1 MIDSQQASAALND
14 INDIVHRLRQSQ
26 IYQTAS
32 LIIIMW
38 GVLVF
43 LGYIA
48 NYTWPPQGYAIWA
61 VVDLVGIAGS
71 IAIATFSGTG
81 PGAGAFAIRLLMAFL
96 LFIAFGI
103 FCSVVLGH
111 FGPRQM
117 LVFWPV
123 FTMLFY
129 ALAGLWFGYAFI
141 VIALGSS
148 ALIVTAY
155 FYAGPALLLWMALVH
170 GGALVLG
177 GLWMRRI

>member
-14 INDIVHRLRQSQ
+14 INDVVHRVRQSR

-43 LGYIA
+43 AGYIT
-48 NYTWPPQGYAIWA
+48 NYTWPPQGHTIWA
-61 VVDLVGIAGS
+61 VVDLIGIAGS
-71 IAIATFSGTG
+71 IAIAAFSGVG
-81 PGAGAFAIRLLMAFL
+81 PGAGAFALRLLVAFL

-103 FCSVVLGH
+103 FYSAVLGH

-117 LVFWPV
+117 LVFWPL

-155 FYAGPALLLWMALVH
+155 FHAGPALLLWMAVVH
-170 GGALVLG
+170 GGALILG

>member
-14 INDIVHRLRQSQ
+14 INDVVHRVRQSR
-26 IYQTAS
+26 IYQNAS
-32 LIIIMW
+32 LIIILW
-38 GVLVF
+38 GALVF
-43 LGYIA
+43 VGYLA
-48 NYTWPPQGYAIWA
+48 NYAWPPQGYTIWA
-61 VVDLVGIAGS
+61 IVDLIGIAGS
-71 IAIATFSGTG
+71 IAIAAFSGVG
-81 PGAGAFAIRLLMAFL
+81 PGAGAFAIRLLVAFL
-96 LFIAFGI
+96 LFGAFGI

-117 LVFWPV
+117 LVFWPL

-141 VIALGSS
+141 VIALCSS

-155 FYAGPALLLWMALVH
+155 FHAGPALLLWMAVVH
-170 GGALVLG
+170 GGALILG

>member
-14 INDIVHRLRQSQ
+14 INDVVQRVRQSR
-26 IYQTAS
+26 IYHNAS

-43 LGYIA
+43 VGYLA
-48 NYTWPPQGYAIWA
+48 NHTWPPQGYTIWA
-61 VVDLVGIAGS
+61 VVDLIGIAGS
-71 IAIATFSGTG
+71 IAVAAFSGFG
-81 PGAGAFAIRLLMAFL
+81 PGAGVFALRLLVAFL

-103 FCSVVLGH
+103 FCSAVLGH

-117 LVFWPV
+117 LVFWPL
-123 FTMLFY
+123 FTLLFY

-141 VIALGSS
+141 VIALCSS

-155 FYAGPALLLWMALVH
+155 FHAGPALLLWMAVAH
-170 GGALVLG
+170 GGALILG

>member
-1 MIDSQQASAALND
+1 MIDSQQASAALKD
-14 INDIVHRLRQSQ
+14 INDVVHRVRQSQ
-26 IYQTAS
+26 IYQIAS

-43 LGYIA
+43 LGYIT
-48 NYTWPPQGYAIWA
+48 NYRWPAQGYAIWA
-61 VVDLVGIAGS
+61 VIDLVGIAGS
-71 IAIATFSGTG
+71 IGIAAFGG
-81 PGAGAFAIRLLMAFL
+81 VRPEAGSFVVRLLMAFL

-141 VIALGSS
+141 VIALCSS
-148 ALIVTAY
+148 ALIVIGY
-155 FYAGPALLLWMALVH
+155 FYAGPALLLWMAVVH
-170 GGALVLG
+170 GGALMLG
-177 GLWMRRI
+177 GIWMRRI

>member
-1 MIDSQQASAALND
+1 
-14 INDIVHRLRQSQ
+14 
-26 IYQTAS
+26 
-32 LIIIMW
+32 
-38 GVLVF
+38 
-43 LGYIA
+43 
-48 NYTWPPQGYAIWA
+48 
-61 VVDLVGIAGS
+61 
-71 IAIATFSGTG
+71 
-81 PGAGAFAIRLLMAFL
+81 MAFL

-103 FCSVVLGH
+103 FYSAVLGH

-117 LVFWPV
+117 LVFWPL

-155 FYAGPALLLWMALVH
+155 FHAGPALLLWMAVVH
-170 GGALVLG
+170 GGALILG